1 MRVALSAQV
10 DWKVTAL
17 KAKASVSVRATLAG
31 WLWEVLEEL
40 TAEER
45 DAIIAAGKAVLRPV
59 PRADGGDP
67 DDESQCMLE

>member
-1 MRVALSAQV
+1 MRPHAHIPRHTGRAFRARRVATTPHAF
-10 DWKVTAL
+10 
-17 KAKASVSVRATLAG
+17 
-31 WLWEVLEEL
+31 VLEGFS

-67 DDESQCMLE
+67 DDERSGCEVSVA